1 MKSSPLRIFR
11 AEGKWPA
18 HVWADMTPIPDA
30 FINKSAR
37 LSNQARVFYIAL
49 RYIAMFDQDKPA
61 DDRIRELTGFSTD
74 AMTKAI
80 IELESTG
87 WIERKGGGDLYV

>member
-18 HVWADMTPIPDA
+18 HVCADATPIPDA
-30 FINKSAR
+30 FIQHSAR
-37 LSNQARVFYIAL
+37 LSNQARVFYMAL
-49 RYIAMFDQDKPA
+49 RYIAMFEQNEPA
-61 DDRIRELTGFSTD
+61 DDHIQQLTGYSAD
-74 AMTKAI
+74 AMTRAI